1 MKRTSTII
9 YLESPNATTPL
20 PWVNNAPD
28 FTGIKEPEL
37 SRLQKAWADFVA
49 TGEELEIIPD
59 PPPPPPD
66 PDWTAFNIA
75 MLQDS
80 HWQSWALSPDL
91 RTALI
96 MAATTRDIQLFH
108 NTWALAVSSSPP
120 PSDAPAQWQS
130 LADLHHVPLQLV

>member
-1 MKRTSTII
+1 MINIFYQGHRIPADNSGNFAVLSYWDEETIAGI
-9 YLESPNATTPL
+9 TAAYQRGEYES
-20 PWVNNAPD
+20 VPD
-28 FTGIKEPEL
+28 
-37 SRLQKAWADFVA
+37 V
-49 TGEELEIIPD
+49 
-59 PPPPPPD
+59 PPPVD

-75 MLQDS
+75 MLQDN